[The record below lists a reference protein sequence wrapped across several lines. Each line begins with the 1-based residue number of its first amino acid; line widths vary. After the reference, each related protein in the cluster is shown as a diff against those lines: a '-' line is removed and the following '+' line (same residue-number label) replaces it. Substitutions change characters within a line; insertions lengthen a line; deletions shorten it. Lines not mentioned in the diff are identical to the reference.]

1 MWPMKLFHIQ
11 TKIFHFFTQ
20 ILIALQLRQP
30 NFCNLKT
37 LPVKLRQ
44 RWNRIFKMQL
54 LEHLIIK
61 SDSSGQKRT
70 HVVLLAGGITFLS
83 LSFHGC
89 GKIDH
94 NATFATALS

>member
-44 RWNRIFKMQL
+44 GWNRIFKMQL

-70 HVVLLAGGITFLS
+70 HVVLLAGGITKGGSRVSELDQN
-83 LSFHGC
+83 HWADGM
-89 GKIDH
+89 GG
-94 NATFATALS
+94 